1 MIVTGSSGS
10 IGAAIARAAGAAG
23 YAVVVNFKSNAAA
36 AARIAIAEL
45 ARSVPLKRTGT
56 AEEVADVLLWLVSE
70 RASYVHGAV
79 IDVTGG
85 R

>member
-1 MIVTGSSGS
+1 VALAKELGETGIRVNAVRPGLIESPIHEIHG
-10 IGAAIARAAGAAG
+10 GRA
-23 YAVVVNFKSNAAA
+23 
-36 AARIAIAEL
+36 AIAEL

-56 AEEVADVLLWLVSE
+56 AQEVADVLLWLVSE

>member
-1 MIVTGSSGS
+1 
-10 IGAAIARAAGAAG
+10 
-23 YAVVVNFKSNAAA
+23 VVVNFKSNAAA